1 MLIELQMHA
10 SAPSTE
16 EKRKNE
22 EGSKTLAMV
31 ICTSLS
37 FSDFTKYTKPHKPP
51 APAWQGEPLCLHG
64 VEPQE
69 PSEVLVS

>member
-1 MLIELQMHA
+1 MHQYMLIEELQMQA

-22 EGSKTLAMV
+22 EGFKTLAMV

-37 FSDFTKYTKPHKPP
+37 FSDFTKYTKQHEPP
-51 APAWQGEPLCLHG
+51 VSAWQGEPLSLHG
-64 VEPQE
+64 VEPQQ
-69 PSEVLVS
+69 P